1 MAILTIKEIFDLII
15 MILALGYIFSGY
27 IPQPKTAYKILRP
40 SFNFQ
45 VLKYSCLIAAPAVV
59 FHELAHKFT
68 AIAFGI
74 PATFKMFPFGLLL
87 GIVLKILNSPFL
99 IIAPGYVQ
107 LPQVSSYL
115 TRITALAGPLTNL
128 LIFLIAFIVLKKAK
142 LSNKAFILW
151 SLTKQINLILF
162 IFNMIPISPL
172 DGSKVFF
179 G

>member
-1 MAILTIKEIFDLII
+1 MAILTLKEIFDLII
-15 MILALGYIFSGY
+15 MTIALGYIFSGY
-27 IPQPKTAYKILRP
+27 IPQPKTIYKVLKP
-40 SFNFQ
+40 TFNFQ

-59 FHELAHKFT
+59 LHELAHKFT
-68 AIAFGI
+68 ALAFGI
-74 PATFKMFPFGLLL
+74 PATFKMFPFGLIL
-87 GIVLKILNSPFL
+87 GVVLKLLNSPLL

-107 LPQVSSYL
+107 LPAISSTL
-115 TRITALAGPLTNL
+115 TRVTALAGPLTNL
-128 LIFLIAFIVLKKAK
+128 LIFLIALIVIKKVK

>member
-15 MILALGYIFSGY
+15 MTLALGYIFSGY
-27 IPQPKTAYKILRP
+27 IPQPKTAYRILRP

-45 VLKYSCLIAAPAVV
+45 ALKYSMLIAAPAVV

-87 GIVLKILNSPFL
+87 GIVLKLLNSPFL
-99 IIAPGYVQ
+99 IIAPGYVS
-107 LPQVSSYL
+107 LPSTINSTI

-128 LIFLIAFIVLKKAK
+128 LIFIIAFIVLKKAK

-162 IFNMIPISPL
+162 IFNMLPISPL
-172 DGSKVFF
+172 DG
-179 G
+179 